1 MLHSSHS
8 RSCNMNSCPHYVG
21 LCSQH
26 VLGSQRR
33 ELEPFDGCE
42 VIKHLPTNFAG
53 ARVRNTAQ
61 FTGGGGAGQKKL
73 TVLCRRVQ
81 DDKFAIFHVIPPGL
95 KDKESNQQPS
105 SSHFLVRLLLVNV

>member
-1 MLHSSHS
+1 
-8 RSCNMNSCPHYVG
+8 MNLCSHYVG

-26 VLGSQRR
+26 VLGRQRR
-33 ELEPFDGCE
+33 ELEPFNGCE

-53 ARVRNTAQ
+53 VRVHNPAQ

-81 DDKFAIFHVIPPGL
+81 DDKFCDFSCDPTRAEGQGIKPAA
-95 KDKESNQQPS
+95 
-105 SSHFLVRLLLVNV
+105 